1 MMITKLAICTL
12 IGSLLWLDRVYAFQ
26 FMISR
31 PIFMAPLLGMIMG
44 EPQLGLTIGA
54 ALELLWLNAP
64 PVGSFLPPDE
74 SFCAAVAVPLAAYA
88 ANSIEPAA
96 AAGLALFLALPTTF
110 VGRRVDV
117 FIRQRNN
124 FISHLAQEDADLSG
138 LIAKSLAR
146 AFGVCLLVMAATLA
160 LLLMAED
167 YIMLELPGAVKKALA
182 VMPLAS
188 LIIGLGAVTVRNR
201 RRRIEAT
208 LFSLGLLLGFVWIL
222 NS

>member
-1 MMITKLAICTL
+1 MITKLAICL
-12 IGSLLWLDRVYAFQ
+12 VLGSLLWLDRVYAFQ
-26 FMISR
+26 FMFSR
-31 PIFMAPLLGMIMG
+31 PIVMAPLLGMVVG
-44 EPQLGLTIGA
+44 QLQLGLMLGA

-88 ANSIEPAA
+88 STTIEPEA
-96 AAGLALFLALPTTF
+96 AAGLALALALPTTL

-124 FISHLAQEDADLSG
+124 FVSHLAQDEADLSG
-138 LIAKSLAR
+138 LIVKSLAR
-146 AFGVCLLVMAATLA
+146 AYGICLVVMAATLTLLVA
-160 LLLMAED
+160 LE
-167 YIMLELPGAVKKALA
+167 YWITPWLPAAMKKALA

-201 RRRIEAT
+201 RRRIEAAV
-208 LFSLGLLLGFVWIL
+208 FSLGLVLGFIWIL

>member
-1 MMITKLAICTL
+1 MMIVKLAICL
-12 IGSLLWLDRVYAFQ
+12 VIGSLLWLDRVYAFQ
-26 FMISR
+26 FMLSR
-31 PIFMAPLLGMIMG
+31 PIVMAPLLGMLMG
-44 EPQLGLTIGA
+44 QTQLGLVLGA

-74 SFCAAVAVPLAAYA
+74 SFCAAVAVPLAAYGA
-88 ANSIEPAA
+88 SMVEPAT
-96 AAGLALFLALPTTF
+96 AAGLALFLALPTSL

-124 FISHLAQEDADLSG
+124 FISHLAQEEADLSG
-138 LIAKSLAR
+138 LIVRSLAR
-146 AFGVCLLVMAATLA
+146 AYAVCLVVMAATFV
-160 LLLMAED
+160 LLVTAAH
-167 YIMLELPGAVKKALA
+167 YILPELPAALKKTLA

-201 RRRIEAT
+201 RRSIEAAV
-208 LFSLGLLLGFVWIL
+208 FSLGLVLGFIWIQ